1 LSSPV
6 PSDSDLL
13 KGLMSCD
20 STLITRIYDLYL
32 DNVKKLV
39 LNNRGC
45 ADDAMDLFQ
54 DALCVLY
61 QKAGDKDFVLSC
73 KLKTYILSIART
85 LWLKRLRERNKC
97 LLTLQFPADDC
108 HTDDF
113 YEIYE
118 YNERMFLYRSH
129 FAKLS
134 ERCRRILTL
143 FLEGKSVKE
152 ITEAMGYR
160 SEQHTKNRRYRCKKS
175 LISNIR
181 ETLAFNELRQ

>member
-1 LSSPV
+1 
-6 PSDSDLL
+6 
-13 KGLMSCD
+13 MSCD

-32 DNVKKLV
+32 DNVKKFV
-39 LNNRGC
+39 LNNQGSL
-45 ADDAMDLFQ
+45 DDAMDLFQ
-54 DALCVLY
+54 DVICVLY
-61 QKAGDKDFVLSC
+61 QKAGNKNFILSC
-73 KLKTYILSIART
+73 SLKTYILSIART
-85 LWLKRLRERNKC
+85 LWLKSLKDRKKGPLI
-97 LLTLQFPADDC
+97 LQSSAEDFY
-108 HTDDF
+108 TDDF

-134 ERCRRILTL
+134 EKCRRILTL
-143 FLEGKSVKE
+143 FLEGRSVKE

-181 ETLAFNELRQ
+181 ETLAFNKLRQ